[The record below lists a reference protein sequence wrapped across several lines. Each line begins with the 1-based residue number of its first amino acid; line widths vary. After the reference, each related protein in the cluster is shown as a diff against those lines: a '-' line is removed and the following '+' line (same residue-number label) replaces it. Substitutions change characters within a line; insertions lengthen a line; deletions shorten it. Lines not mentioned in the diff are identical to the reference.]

1 MSSQSPKIR
10 SKWWYTL
17 PIFLGIIGGVI
28 AWFALKSHDKRLAKN
43 CLTLGIIFN
52 IIEISIFTS
61 VLMFSDNLNIITE
74 SGTNSGA
81 NDFGF
86 QFELNTP

>member
-17 PIFLGIIGGVI
+17 PIFLGAIGGVI
-28 AWFALKSHDKRLAKN
+28 AWFALRSHDRKLSKN
-43 CLTLGIIFN
+43 CLILGIIFN
-52 IIEISIFTS
+52 VIEISIFIFF
-61 VLMFSDNLNIITE
+61 LMFSDNLKIITE
-74 SGTNSGA
+74 LGTSPQTNE
-81 NDFGF
+81 FGI